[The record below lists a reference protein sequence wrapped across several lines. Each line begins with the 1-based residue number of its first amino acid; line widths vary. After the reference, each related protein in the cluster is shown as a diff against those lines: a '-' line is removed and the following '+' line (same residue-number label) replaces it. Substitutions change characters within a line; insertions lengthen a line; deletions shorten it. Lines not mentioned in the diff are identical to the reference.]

1 MLKRKFLDMDTN
13 KNNNYNNHNND
24 NNHND
29 NNDNNNDNNNDSTLL
44 NNSNYFTYKNKYNSD
59 EILLRDNHIYFNS
72 LINSNS
78 ITVLNSYCNYI
89 ITNRNLYN
97 NNPIYLHINSKGG
110 FLSSLLQ
117 FVEFKKICN
126 YEIISIIENECND
139 CAIFLASICNYRIIR
154 KNVVCKFMKYNFNSN
169 YWYIFKQCDNDDE
182 NMYIKNILDEL
193 YNNIHHKI
201 TKEKFLIYL
210 NQNNSW
216 NSKKYR
222 KLGLADEII

>member
-1 MLKRKFLDMDTN
+1 MSKRKFLDMDTN
-13 KNNNYNNHNND
+13 NNNNN
-24 NNHND
+24 
-29 NNDNNNDNNNDSTLL
+29 NNNDSTSL

-59 EILLRDNHIYFNS
+59 EILLRANHIHFNS
-72 LINSNS
+72 LINHNS
-78 ITVLNSYCNYI
+78 ITVLNEYCSYI

-97 NNPIYLHINSKGG
+97 NNAIYLHINSKGG

-139 CAIFLASICNYRIIR
+139 CAIFLASICNYRIIK
-154 KNVVCKFMKYNFNSN
+154 KNVVCKFMKYDFNSN
-169 YWYIFKQCDNDDE
+169 YWYIFKQCDDDE
-182 NMYIKNILDEL
+182 IIYIKNILDDL

-210 NQNNSW
+210 NQNNTW
-216 NSKKYR
+216 NSKKYK
-222 KLGLADEII
+222 KLGLVDEII